1 MPATVKHFTPSA
13 DPHIVH
19 QYLNADGVVII
30 EGATTQE
37 SIDEVPQEVGTVP
50 EGQTF
55 ALAAKSPT
63 FATQLLMNPLYI
75 DLTKHILTDACII
88 YYEQERTVSISDPQ
102 VSQTSVLSA
111 QPGSSPWGLRRQE
124 ETQYL
129 AVSWEIVERYPTAV
143 QRFLGYYVSRPYGG
157 SVEHMEPLDFMKG
170 KGDWLKYIPVDH
182 MRRVDLNY
190 VRTLEDQIAALKEE
204 LARGHSHPQIIANEA
219 VMAPADRRGERTG
232 GDDDADAII
241 PPSMSTAIEDVSALI
256 WRMSLDNNGDAS
268 FIGPS
273 GNFCFPVVHWDDAD
287 LGRERK
293 TTTVTATPAI
303 SAATP
308 GPSSMQPLL
317 LSDQVDWHLIDLFAC
332 FINPIH
338 QFVVPETLHKLRG
351 DNLTP
356 GLRLIKTAVLAAG
369 ALFADDARSKALG
382 GEAAAVVDATAL
394 QLCRQS
400 PDISTIQALSIM
412 SWRELSL
419 EQHNMAWMYNS
430 MCASLVLHLGL
441 PVGIPPDI
449 GAGSPEPGH
458 SPRDTQRLR
467 VLWSSVFLDRI
478 ATSLLGR
485 NCMLPWKRIKAPSF
499 LSAVGPSPSLDELAF
514 DHQCRL
520 WFIHDQY
527 MDKIYSF
534 HFSELSSADRSLVL
548 LDARD
553 KLHSFSRNT
562 HPSLQVTTTCTI
574 KTHPPASAIYL
585 HISYHT
591 SYILVHRP
599 YLADAAQSNPPIYRL
614 AIRAV
619 STAARAIVRLLRL
632 HAKMGCSF
640 TQIPPFIVHSVL
652 TAAVTHLCNTT
663 NTTHQTLR
671 SQATAHFRVCFRAL
685 LAMQER
691 WVKAKRAVRLLQ
703 GLARRWQVMGALPLQ
718 HGFEMGRGGGEQDE
732 LDEEMEMDGVIV
744 DSENERA
751 DADADADGD
760 EPRMSD
766 ITFPEVFDLD
776 PDSWQWEFLTGSVP
790 LNEV

>member
-1 MPATVKHFTPSA
+1 MDSSRVST
-13 DPHIVH
+13 
-19 QYLNADGVVII
+19 
-30 EGATTQE
+30 
-37 SIDEVPQEVGTVP
+37 
-50 EGQTF
+50 
-55 ALAAKSPT
+55 
-63 FATQLLMNPLYI
+63 
-75 DLTKHILTDACII
+75 AC
-88 YYEQERTVSISDPQ
+88 ETCRKRKRKCD
-102 VSQTSVLSA
+102 
-111 QPGSSPWGLRRQE
+111 GLRPACSSCLTRNTPCE
-124 ETQYL
+124 YNTEKR
-129 AVSWEIVERYPTAV
+129 I
-143 QRFLGYYVSRPYGG
+143 
-157 SVEHMEPLDFMKG
+157 K
-170 KGDWLKYIPVDH
+170 
-182 MRRVDLNY
+182 RRVDLNY
-190 VRTLEDQIAALKEE
+190 VRTLEDQIAALKEQ
-204 LARGHSHPQIIANEA
+204 LARGQSQPQITVKET
-219 VMAPADRRGERTG
+219 VLTPVDHRGERAG
-232 GDDDADAII
+232 GDDDAVAII

-256 WRMSLDNNGDAS
+256 WRMSIDNNGDAS

-287 LGRERK
+287 LGHESR
-293 TTTVTATPAI
+293 TTRVTAAPAI
-303 SAATP
+303 SAIP
-308 GPSSMQPLL
+308 GPSSVQQQQQPLM
-317 LSDQVDWHLIDLFAC
+317 SDQVDWHLIDLFAR
-332 FINPIH
+332 FINPTQ
-338 QFVVPETLHKLRG
+338 QFVDPETLHILRG
-351 DNLTP
+351 DNLSP

-441 PVGIPPDI
+441 PASITPDI
-449 GAGSPEPGH
+449 GAGSPELGH
-458 SPRDTQRLR
+458 FPQDTRRLR
-467 VLWSSVFLDRI
+467 ALWSSVFLDRI

-485 NCMLPWKRIKAPSF
+485 NCLLPWKRIKAPSF

-527 MDKIYSF
+527 MDNIYSF
-534 HFSELSSADRSLVL
+534 NFSELSSADRSLVL

-553 KLHSFSRNT
+553 KLHSFSQNI
-562 HPSLQVTTTCTI
+562 HPSLQITTT
-574 KTHPPASAIYL
+574 KHPPPSAIYL

-599 YLADAAQSNPPIYRL
+599 YLANAAQSTPPIHRL
-614 AIRAV
+614 AFRSV
-619 STAARAIVRLLRL
+619 STAARAIVHLLRI
-632 HAKMGCSF
+632 HAKIHCFF
-640 TQIPPFIVHSVL
+640 TEIPPFMVHSVL

-663 NTTHQTLR
+663 NTTHSTLR

-703 GLARRWQVMGALPLQ
+703 GLARRWRVMGALPLQ
-718 HGFEMGRGGGEQDE
+718 HGFEMGRGGDEQDE
-732 LDEEMEMDGVIV
+732 IDDDMELEGV
-744 DSENERA
+744 DA

-766 ITFPEVFDLD
+766 IIFPEAFFNFDTAD
-776 PDSWQWEFLTGSVP
+776 AQQWEFLTESAP
-790 LNEV
+790 FNQI